1 MEKFAN
7 DLGIFFALE
16 YFGTTHPGRKEHT
29 FTGHL
34 LPSDD
39 MSDGFIKFSNPPRTL
54 QKTYK
59 KFSFLNKELSS
70 NNNNTK
76 RE

>member
-1 MEKFAN
+1 MGLGEDYHKGEVPFFSHGIGEGDKWPMEKFAN

-39 MSDGFIKFSNPPRTL
+39 MSEYL
-54 QKTYK
+54 H
-59 KFSFLNKELSS
+59 
-70 NNNNTK
+70 
-76 RE
+76 

>member
-39 MSDGFIKFSNPPRTL
+39 MSEYLHWWAHQILNPPQNPPKNL
-54 QKTYK
+54 WEILIFK
-59 KFSFLNKELSS
+59 
-70 NNNNTK
+70 
-76 RE
+76 